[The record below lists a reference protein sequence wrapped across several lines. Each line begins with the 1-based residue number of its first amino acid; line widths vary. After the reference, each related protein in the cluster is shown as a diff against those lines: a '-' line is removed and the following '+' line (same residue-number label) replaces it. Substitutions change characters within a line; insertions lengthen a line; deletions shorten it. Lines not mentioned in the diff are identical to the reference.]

1 MSAVVNSKAFKS
13 EQGFESPKFSVD
25 TNGRL
30 TSEIL
35 NVKQILLNGVPFV
48 GQVDDDDDDTGEG
61 GGGEATNPFEN
72 IADLSVNNT
81 FTVTQSNVVNAKIAN
96 GIITLSS
103 TNTGSID
110 NMDIGQTT
118 PGQAKF
124 YELDLVSAPDSTAS
138 VINADG
144 ATVNGT
150 LTFTDGIAV
159 ATAPVNNND
168 VTNKGYVDSQA
179 IALSIALGV

>member
-1 MSAVVNSKAFKS
+1 MVAVVNSKKFKS
-13 EQGFESPKFSVD
+13 EQGFESPKFTVD

-30 TSEIL
+30 TTSIL
-35 NVKQILLNGVPFV
+35 DVKQILLNGVPFV
-48 GQVDDDDDDTGEG
+48 GQSDDDTGG
-61 GGGEATNPFEN
+61 GDDGGGETQNPFEN

-81 FTVTQSNVVNAKIAN
+81 FTVRQSNVNNMRVAKGIVTIA
-96 GIITLSS
+96 S
-103 TNTGSID
+103 TNTGTLD
-110 NMDIGQTT
+110 NVNVGMTT

>member
-1 MSAVVNSKAFKS
+1 MVAVVNSKKFKS
-13 EQGFESPKFSVD
+13 EQGFESPKFTVD

-30 TSEIL
+30 TTSIL
-35 NVKQILLNGVPFV
+35 DVKQILLNGVPFV
-48 GQVDDDDDDTGEG
+48 GQSDDDAGGGDD
-61 GGGEATNPFEN
+61 GGGEAQNPFEN
-72 IADLSVNNT
+72 IADLSVNNS
-81 FTVTQSNVVNAKIAN
+81 FTVTQSNVSNMRVAN
-96 GIITLSS
+96 GIVTIAS
-103 TNTGSID
+103 TNTGTLD
-110 NMDIGQTT
+110 NVNVGMTT

-144 ATVNGT
+144 ATVNGS
-150 LTFTDGIAV
+150 LTFTNGIAV
-159 ATAPVNNND
+159 ATTPVNNND

>member
-1 MSAVVNSKAFKS
+1 MVAVVNSKKFKS
-13 EQGFESPKFSVD
+13 EQGFESPKFTVD

-30 TSEIL
+30 TTSIL
-35 NVKQILLNGVPFV
+35 DVKQILLNGVPFV
-48 GQVDDDDDDTGEG
+48 GQSDDDDGGGDG
-61 GGGEATNPFEN
+61 GGGETANPFEN

-81 FTVTQSNVVNAKIAN
+81 FTVTQSDINNIRVAN
-96 GIITLSS
+96 GIITIAS
-103 TNTGSID
+103 TNTGTLD
-110 NMDIGQTT
+110 NINIGMTN

-150 LTFTDGIAV
+150 LTFTNGLSV
-159 ATAPVNNND
+159 ATTPVDNND
-168 VTNKGYVDSQA
+168 VTNKSYVDSQA

>member
-1 MSAVVNSKAFKS
+1 MAVVNSKAFKS

-48 GQVDDDDDDTGEG
+48 GQVDDDDDQG
-61 GGGEATNPFEN
+61 GGGDTPATNPFEN

-81 FTVTQSNVVNAKIAN
+81 FTVRQSDVNNIRVAN
-96 GIITLSS
+96 GIVAISS
-103 TNTGSID
+103 TNVGTID
-110 NMDIGQTT
+110 NIDIGQTT

-124 YELDLVSAPDSTAS
+124 YELDLVPAPDSTAS
-138 VINADG
+138 IINADG

-150 LTFTDGIAV
+150 LTFSDGLAV

>member
-1 MSAVVNSKAFKS
+1 MPAVVNSTAFKS
-13 EQGFESPKFSVD
+13 EQGFESPKFTVD
-25 TNGRL
+25 VNGRL

-35 NVKQILLNGVPFV
+35 DVKQILLNGVPFV
-48 GQVDDDDDDTGEG
+48 GQVDDDDDDDQG
-61 GGGEATNPFEN
+61 GGDTTNPFEN

-81 FTVTQSNVVNAKIAN
+81 FTVKQSNVVNARIAS
-96 GIITLSS
+96 GVITLSS

-150 LTFTDGIAV
+150 LSFTDGIAV
-159 ATAPVNNND
+159 ATAPVNNSD
-168 VTNKGYVDSQA
+168 VTNKGYVDSTA